1 MPFPI
6 YLDAVPSSL
15 PTTAAASSSSCI
27 TSKDPSSPGPHA
39 TLMERVA
46 YVDALVDMNAMVI
59 EAIWPNTQ
67 QKQQGSTS
75 IVPLRSFIQQ
85 VLKRSRTTYS
95 TLQTAFFYLF
105 RARPAIMRHLQHSK
119 GDPYIHCGRRMFL
132 ASLVVAAKFV
142 QDTTYRNSAWANAA
156 GLPVE
161 EINTAERLFLGLL
174 NYRLYVAQATF
185 DQWHELLHT
194 HVLAKSSLTSST
206 LVANDKSYDLQSP
219 LSPPPSTATT
229 LPKRP
234 HHRQPSLPALSPS
247 SITSTSSS
255 PLILSSPPRKR
266 SHHDAASPRKRP
278 HHDTTSPQSLHGTT
292 CPPKRSLPDAVSS
305 RKRRCPS

>member
-6 YLDAVPSSL
+6 YLDAMSSSL
-15 PTTAAASSSSCI
+15 PSTATSSSSCK
-27 TSKDPSSPGPHA
+27 TSKDPSSA

-67 QKQQGSTS
+67 QKQQGNTS

-119 GDPYIHCGRRMFL
+119 GDPHIHCGRRMFL

-174 NYRLYVAQATF
+174 NYRLYVAQSTF

-194 HVLAKSSLTSST
+194 HVLAKSSLTDST
-206 LVANDKSYDLQSP
+206 VVVDDDKSSSYDPHLQ
-219 LSPPPSTATT
+219 PPSEPTAISSN
-229 LPKRP
+229 RP
-234 HHRQPSLPALSPS
+234 HRQPSLPALSPS

-266 SHHDAASPRKRP
+266 SHHD
-278 HHDTTSPQSLHGTT
+278 TTSPWSHHNTN
-292 CPPKRSLPDAVSS
+292 CPPKRSLQETTCAPKRSLHDTAAP